1 MIYYDIGGFLKWG
14 YPYIIHFLIGIF
26 HYKPTISAGL
36 LFLLDL
42 GRDAHHAGGSDAGE
56 PARTALRAD
65 LHVLCT
71 ERFRSLVFVGV
82 WITWH
87 GIQTAWKIHWDN
99 PDSLDH
105 WDISRIHMDYPLVD
119 LQKAMDNLAI

>member
-1 MIYYDIGGFLKWG
+1 MGIPLHH
-14 YPYIIHFLIGIF
+14 PFLIGIF

-42 GRDAHHAGGSDAGE
+42 GRDAHHAGGSDASE

-71 ERFRSLVFVGV
+71 ERFRSLVRAFGLPGMVYKQ
-82 WITWH
+82 H
-87 GIQTAWKIHWDN
+87 GKFIGIIQIHWIIG
-99 PDSLDH
+99 
-105 WDISRIHMDYPLVD
+105 ISVGFTWTTLW
-119 LQKAMDNLAI
+119 